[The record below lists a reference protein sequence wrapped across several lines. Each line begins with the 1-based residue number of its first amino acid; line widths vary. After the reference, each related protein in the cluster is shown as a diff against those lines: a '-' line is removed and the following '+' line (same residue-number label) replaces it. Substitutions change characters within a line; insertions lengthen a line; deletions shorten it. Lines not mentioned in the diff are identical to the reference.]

1 MVNLMNNKIAIV
13 LKKLVDKGYD
23 AYVVGGY
30 VRDYLLGINSY
41 DVDIAT
47 NADPNTIKEIYSITS
62 SMDNYGRFSI
72 KDSLYNY
79 DIMPYREEY
88 MFENRKPTDYKFIND
103 IEKDKVRRD
112 FTVNAMYMDINGEIY
127 DPFNGKSDIEN
138 KIIRC
143 IGDVSDK
150 MIEDPLRILRAIRFA
165 TILDFKI
172 EDSLLD
178 FIKLNSSLIS
188 TISSDRRKIELDKI
202 FKCSNKI
209 KGLDLIKELSLDKVL
224 SLKYDDVK
232 YTISTEGIWAQIE
245 STGYNFSNQEK
256 TLIECI
262 KKILEYGII
271 DNIVLYQYGLYPC
284 IIAGEILGV
293 SEAQISNVYK
303 DMPIYTKNDIN
314 ITGNDI
320 MDLLHIKPGIK
331 IKQILQ
337 DVELNI
343 LNGDIKNEEEEI
355 KEYIIENWK

>member
-178 FIKLNSSLIS
+178 FIKLNSRLIS

-245 STGYNFSNQEK
+245 STG
-256 TLIECI
+256 
-262 KKILEYGII
+262 
-271 DNIVLYQYGLYPC
+271 
-284 IIAGEILGV
+284 
-293 SEAQISNVYK
+293 
-303 DMPIYTKNDIN
+303 
-314 ITGNDI
+314 
-320 MDLLHIKPGIK
+320 
-331 IKQILQ
+331 
-337 DVELNI
+337 
-343 LNGDIKNEEEEI
+343 
-355 KEYIIENWK
+355 